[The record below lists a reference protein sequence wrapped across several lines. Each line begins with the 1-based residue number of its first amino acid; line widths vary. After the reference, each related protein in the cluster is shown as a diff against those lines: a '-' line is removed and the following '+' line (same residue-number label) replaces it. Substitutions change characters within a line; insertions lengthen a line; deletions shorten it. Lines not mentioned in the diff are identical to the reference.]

1 MRQEDADKMYREIE
15 RTIYRQAEDAKE
27 VEEMFKMIDADGSG
41 EVDKA
46 EFEAAFSQGEP
57 SLGQKARKMFS
68 QVRQGGAP
76 SWEDVLAVLD
86 ADASGTVSW
95 DEIVAFIK

>member
-46 EFEAAFSQGEP
+46 EFEAAFS
-57 SLGQKARKMFS
+57 
-68 QVRQGGAP
+68 
-76 SWEDVLAVLD
+76 
-86 ADASGTVSW
+86 
-95 DEIVAFIK
+95 